1 MPPKAAIKGGK
12 KAVKSTKAV
21 NKDKK
26 RKKSRKETYS
36 VYIYRVLK
44 QVRVGHFINYFTLF
58 GPS

>member
-44 QVRVGHFINYFTLF
+44 QVRVGVEHF
-58 GPS
+58 